1 MDPAHLQQVRHW
13 ATEGG
18 EGLTP
23 EARAAAAT
31 ALAAAENGVS
41 AEDRSAALKWART
54 AARRG
59 ATAAE
64 RSAARSIVALLEDRP
79 EPRAQE
85 RPIEQAEASTSHE
98 EEQPVVPKERK
109 EARPRRSRVSA
120 ATIRQRRIV
129 ALAVVGAI
137 ALLVASVA
145 GARSVFA
152 PSLKATGPA
161 GGAHLDAA
169 RLAKLEFS
177 VTGASNVR
185 WTLDG
190 SDVSAR
196 AARKGSTQT
205 LRPGAASGGG
215 ASSGGQDGAAA
226 SSARRRRV
234 AGASPSTRPRR
245 RSSSIVPPPPSRAG
259 RSFSREG
266 SSPGRA
272 Y

>member
-13 ATEGG
+13 AAEGG
-18 EGLTP
+18 EVLTP
-23 EARAAAAT
+23 EARAAAET
-31 ALAAAENGVS
+31 ALAAAENRAS

-59 ATAAE
+59 ATATE
-64 RSAARSIVALLEDRP
+64 RSAARSIVAVLEDRP
-79 EPRAQE
+79 EPPAQE
-85 RPIEQAEASTSHE
+85 RPIDPAEEPTSYE
-98 EEQPVVPKERK
+98 EERAVPEERV
-109 EARPRRSRVSA
+109 ETRPRRSRVSA

-169 RLAKLEFS
+169 RLAKLQFT

-185 WTLDG
+185 WQLDG
-190 SDVSAR
+190 TDVSAR
-196 AARKGSTQT
+196 ATRKGST
-205 LRPGAASGGG
+205 
-215 ASSGGQDGAAA
+215 
-226 SSARRRRV
+226 
-234 AGASPSTRPRR
+234 
-245 RSSSIVPPPPSRAG
+245 PPSV
-259 RSFSREG
+259 RS
-266 SSPGRA
+266 
-272 Y
+272 